1 MNMDKWADYLVSGV
15 RSNVGQTRV
24 TVLQIHSDFGNIV
37 SETLIISRADVI
49 SKIKSGCRYA
59 TVFKTA
65 IGKWRKGEDVHVV
78 TINGE
83 DYLRTDTKNVPSDNF
98 DEVPEF

>member
-1 MNMDKWADYLVSGV
+1 MDKWADYLVSGV
-15 RSNVGQTRV
+15 RSNVGQTLV
-24 TVLQIHSDFGNIV
+24 TVLQVHSDFGNIV
-37 SETLIISRADVI
+37 SETLVISREDAI
-49 SKIKSGCRYA
+49 AKIKSGCRYS

-78 TINGE
+78 TVDGK
-83 DYLRTDTKNVPSDNF
+83 DYLRTDTESIAADNF

>member
-1 MNMDKWADYLVSGV
+1 MDKWADYLISAV

-24 TVLQIHSDFGNIV
+24 IVLQIHSDFGNIV
-37 SETLIISRADVI
+37 SETLVMPRDEVI
-49 SKIKSGCRYA
+49 AKIRSGCRYS

-83 DYLRTDTKNVPSDNF
+83 DYLRTDTKSIAADNF